1 MIQQAISSGLQ
12 AISSDGIRISYEDLG
27 QGEPALLFIHAWC
40 QSHGSYNQFLMRLAA
55 HRRVLAFD
63 WRGHG
68 HSESPAGDFGANDVV
83 EDALAVI
90 AASGAQLVIPVT
102 IAHGGWIAIE
112 LRRRLGE
119 RIPQIVHID
128 WIVLPPPP
136 QFVELVKGLQSPE
149 QWQQVRDQLFKIW
162 LEGVDNP
169 EVIRF
174 IHEVM
179 GSYSAEMWIRS
190 GREIGSGYAQA
201 GSPLQALSTLEPPV
215 PVLHLYTQPDD
226 PEYLAAQESFA
237 ATHPW
242 FSVHKL
248 KAHSHFPTFEVPDE
262 IEAAIEKIIA

>member
-1 MIQQAISSGLQ
+1 MAFSQLPKRFATHQ
-12 AISSDGIRISYEDLG
+12 
-27 QGEPALLFIHAWC
+27 
-40 QSHGSYNQFLMRLAA
+40 
-55 HRRVLAFD
+55 RVLAFD

-68 HSESPAGDFGANDVV
+68 QSESPAGDFGANDLV

-90 AASGAQLVIPVT
+90 EASGAQRVVPVT
-102 IAHGGWIAIE
+102 LAHAGWIAIE
-112 LRRRLGE
+112 LRRRLAE

-136 QFVELVKGLQSPE
+136 QFLELVKGLEAPE
-149 QWQQVRDQLFKIW
+149 QWQQARDQLFKIW

-174 IHEVM
+174 IHEEM
-179 GSYSAEMWIRS
+179 GSHSAEMWIRS

-201 GSPLQALSTLEPPV
+201 GSPLQALSTIDPPV

-242 FSVHKL
+242 FSVRKL
-248 KAHSHFPTFEVPDE
+248 KAHSHFPTFEAPDE
-262 IEAAIEKIIA
+262 IEAAIEKFVAS